1 MTSLLGPILV
11 VDDNEA
17 GRYAKARVLRRA
29 EFEVFEAG
37 TGKAALELLE
47 RHKPPLV
54 VLDINLPDVNGMD
67 LCRQIKR
74 RGATASTLVLQIS
87 ATYVTTIDTVRSLDA
102 GADASLVEPV
112 DPTVLVATV
121 KALLRTRQA
130 EDAVRK
136 ALAHEQSARASAESA
151 NRLKDEFLAT
161 LSHELRSPLGAIL
174 TWVTLLRSTAPNA
187 EYLDRGLGA
196 IERNTRHQAK
206 LIEDLLDVSRIISG
220 KMQLDAGRVDLRA
233 VVTTVVEA
241 LTPSPASK
249 DIRLTTRFEGGVRPI
264 RGDPARVHQ
273 IVSNLLSNAIKFTPE
288 GGQVELLV
296 RQQTDS
302 VEIRVTDTGA
312 GIDPRFLPH
321 VFERFRQADSSST
334 RHESGL
340 GLGLAIVRHLVE
352 LHGGRAGAASG
363 GPGQGATFTVWL
375 PSDPS
380 DSFDDEPVQ
389 RARVA
394 DTIFAD
400 APLANLSVLV
410 VDDDAD
416 SREANVV
423 ALRSAGA
430 QTQSIDNVRDAIAL
444 VDTTAIDV
452 VVSDIGLPGEDGY
465 SLIRA
470 LRSRD
475 ESKRIAAL
483 ALTAYA
489 SIVDQ
494 RRILAAGYDA
504 FLAKPTAASEL
515 VGTVLRVSRAPDA
528 ARVGTESSAR

>member
-1 MTSLLGPILV
+1 MTSLHGPILV
-11 VDDNEA
+11 VDDSDA
-17 GRYAKARVLRRA
+17 GRYAKARVLQRA
-29 EFEVFEAG
+29 EFEVFEAA
-37 TGKAALELLE
+37 TGKAALE
-47 RHKPPLV
+47 RHRPPLV

-67 LCRQIKR
+67 LCRQIKQR
-74 RGATASTLVLQIS
+74 NGTASTLVLQIS
-87 ATYVTTIDTVRSLDA
+87 ATYVTTVDTVRSLDA

-136 ALAHEQSARASAESA
+136 ALALEQSARASAESA

-174 TWVTLLRSTAPNA
+174 TWVTLLRSTTPNS

-220 KMQLDAGRVDLRA
+220 KMQLDIGRVDLKA

-241 LTPSPASK
+241 LMPSPASK

-264 RGDPARVHQ
+264 RGDSARVHQ
-273 IVSNLLSNAIKFTPE
+273 VVSNLLSNAVKFTPS

-296 RQQTDS
+296 RQHTDS
-302 VEIRVTDTGA
+302 AEIRVTDTGA
-312 GIDPRFLPH
+312 GIDSRFLPH

-340 GLGLAIVRHLVE
+340 GLGLAIVRHLVD
-352 LHGGRAGAASG
+352 LHGGRVAAASD
-363 GPGQGATFTVWL
+363 GPGKGATFTVWL
-375 PSDPS
+375 PSDAS
-380 DSFDDEPVQ
+380 DSFRDDPVPY
-389 RARVA
+389 VEL
-394 DTIFAD
+394 TETTFAE
-400 APLANLSVLV
+400 APLTHLSLLV

-416 SREANVV
+416 SREAIVV

-430 QTQSIDNVRDAIAL
+430 QTQTIDNVRDAIAL
-444 VDTTAIDV
+444 IEDNAFDV

-465 SLIRA
+465 ALIRA
-470 LRSRD
+470 LRSR
-475 ESKRIAAL
+475 EASQRVAAL

-515 VGTVLRVSRAPDA
+515 VAAVLRVSRLSPSATRLADYDA
-528 ARVGTESSAR
+528 R